1 MGGLLIL
8 QVLLFGSYS
17 SIHILTGGIQALLKS
32 KSGTQYQ
39 DTFTSTRQMLLFGVP
54 HQGMEIDEMLSMV
67 QKTGGKSSTRLDLV
81 QTLSEGSN
89 FLNTQREDIVNLWPT
104 GSNIKIVSFYEK
116 LKSPTVKRVS
126 KYESV

>member
-8 QVLLFGSYS
+8 QVLLFGSSS

-67 QKTGGKSSTRLDLV
+67 EKTGGKSSTRLDLV

-104 GSNIKIVSFYEK
+104 GSNIQIVSFYER